1 MTNQELEKYMER
13 NIHYNYLY
21 RYYNSIDIASIYGI
35 DKMEIKHSN
44 FLKWLLQPK
53 ENADNTAIEYLP
65 IRNLLKI
72 LQKNNKYYEFLNEI
86 DLDRDNITNVHVLRE
101 KFNTDLLIFLKI
113 KNETYII
120 TIENK
125 LESPI
130 RMSQS
135 SNNNDKNKSQIFKD
149 QLEDYKLE
157 IDTNYPNVK
166 NKIFVFLHPGYQ
178 INPEQKTIVEKE
190 QYISIT
196 YQEIYD
202 NILKE
207 YTELTTDLS
216 IKFIIYHYIHTLSSY
231 SSDNISGGLIVTDE
245 EKKCLE
251 ALFKDEEI
259 INMIHSLYNDK
270 QNAYREFYNQNK
282 AKFLQ
287 LFNKYYNIT
296 TEKDALHKEIKS
308 IIESK
313 SYILN
318 KKPYKGIGTLLLD
331 LFNTLLNGEE
341 KKYSIEDI
349 NELIKLYPESDPLLV
364 EEDMLKNVKHINWYT
379 ANEKTLIYNNKV
391 YYVLSSW
398 KSKEYEDLKEK
409 INSLSR
415 KNSIYKEFTLE

>member
-44 FLKWLLQPK
+44 FLKWLLQPE
-53 ENADNTAIEYLP
+53 ENTDNTAIEYLP
-65 IRNLLKI
+65 IRNLLKS
-72 LQKNNKYYEFLNEI
+72 LQKNNKYYAFFQEI
-86 DLDRDNITNVHVLRE
+86 DLDKDNITDVHVLRE

-113 KNETYII
+113 KNESYII

-135 SNNNDKNKSQIFKD
+135 SNNNDKNRSKIFKD

-157 IDTNYPNVK
+157 INSKFHAVK

-178 INPEQKTIVEKE
+178 INPEQKSIVEKE

-216 IKFIIYHYIHTLSSY
+216 IKFIVYHYIHTLSSY
-231 SSDNISGGLIVTDE
+231 SSDNLSGGLIVTDE
-245 EKKCLE
+245 EKKCLQ
-251 ALFKDEEI
+251 ALFKDEVI

-270 QNAYREFYNQNK
+270 QNVYREFYNQNK

-331 LFNTLLNGEE
+331 LFNALLNGEE
-341 KKYSIEDI
+341 KEYSIEDI

-379 ANEKTLIYNNKV
+379 ANEKTLSYNNKI

-409 INSLSR
+409 INDLSK
-415 KNSIYKEFTLE
+415 KNSIYKGFTLE